1 MRATMSVYL
10 LGLLFGAGLVISGM
24 TQPAKVVNFLNIAG
38 SWDAS
43 LAFVMGGAMGVN
55 LIATRLMPRLA
66 APIFGGAFALPTR
79 TDIDPRLVGGAA
91 LFGVGWGLGGFCPG
105 PALVSVVGGASEA
118 LIFVGAMLGGMAL
131 FHLADT
137 TLLAPAKPAGE
148 AGKA

>member
-1 MRATMSVYL
+1 MRATVSVFL

-24 TQPAKVVNFLNIAG
+24 TQPEKVVSFLNVAG
-38 SWDAS
+38 SWDPS

-79 TDIDPRLVGGAA
+79 TDINPRLVGGAA

-105 PALVSVVGGASEA
+105 PALTSVVGGASEA

-137 TLLAPAKPAGE
+137 TLSAPPKPAVE
-148 AGKA
+148 PGKA